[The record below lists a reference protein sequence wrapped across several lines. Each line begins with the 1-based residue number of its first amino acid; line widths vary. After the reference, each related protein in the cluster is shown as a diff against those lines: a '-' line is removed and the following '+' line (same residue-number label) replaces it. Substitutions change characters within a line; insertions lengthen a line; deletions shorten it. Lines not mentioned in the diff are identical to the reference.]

1 MEKNGHIFL
10 INPNSWYSKSIIL
23 NNNTMQYV
31 SPIIFIKDNS
41 RIQKNE
47 EEYVVAAVALFYYL
61 EFPYGAIHK

>member
-1 MEKNGHIFL
+1 MEKNGHMYIL
-10 INPNSWYSKSIIL
+10 NPNSWDYTICK
-23 NNNTMQYV
+23 NV

-61 EFPYGAIHK
+61 EFPYGAIYK

>member
-1 MEKNGHIFL
+1 
-10 INPNSWYSKSIIL
+10 
-23 NNNTMQYV
+23 MQNV

-47 EEYVVAAVALFYYL
+47 EEFVVAAVALFYYL